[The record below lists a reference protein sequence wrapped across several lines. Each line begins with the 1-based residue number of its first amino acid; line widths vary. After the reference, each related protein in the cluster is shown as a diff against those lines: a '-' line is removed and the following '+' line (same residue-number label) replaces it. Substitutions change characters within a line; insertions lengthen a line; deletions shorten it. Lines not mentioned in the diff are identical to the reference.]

1 MQLSGKNIAGLLSVA
16 TCSLLAGQAR
26 AADDW
31 DVDSAIL
38 FYSEPDRVQAVEPVI
53 AARRDLGD
61 DEILSLKLVFD
72 SLTGSSANGAVPSTL
87 PQTFTRPSGQGD
99 YVVDPNETPLDPSF
113 HDTRAA
119 LSMNWD
125 KPLDRET
132 RRNLGFN
139 VSREYD
145 FTSVGANGMWQ
156 FDFNQ
161 KNTTWALGAN
171 LELDTIKPVG
181 GTPEALSDMADD
193 IKASKTD
200 TESRT
205 VVDLL
210 FGVTQII
217 DRSSLFQ
224 VNLSLSQ
231 ADGYMT
237 DPYKI
242 VSVVDDSSGEPLR
255 YLYENRPDSRL
266 RSSIYAKYRK
276 MTPGKDIFTAS
287 YRYMTDDWGV
297 DSNTFDLAYRFR
309 LGATYYLQPH
319 LRYYQQSAADFY
331 RYFLV
336 DGAAVPDEVS
346 ADYRLGEMD
355 ATTIGFKFGR
365 EINDR
370 QSWSIRLERYLQTG
384 ESSPSEAFGQLTRQD
399 LYPDVEATILQF
411 NYSFVF

>member
-1 MQLSGKNIAGLLSVA
+1 
-16 TCSLLAGQAR
+16 
-26 AADDW
+26 
-31 DVDSAIL
+31 
-38 FYSEPDRVQAVEPVI
+38 
-53 AARRDLGD
+53 
-61 DEILSLKLVFD
+61 
-72 SLTGSSANGAVPSTL
+72 
-87 PQTFTRPSGQGD
+87 
-99 YVVDPNETPLDPSF
+99 
-113 HDTRAA
+113 
-119 LSMNWD
+119 MNWD

-266 RSSIYAKYRK
+266 RSSIFAKYRK

>member
-1 MQLSGKNIAGLLSVA
+1 MQLSGKKIAGLLSVA

-266 RSSIYAKYRK
+266 RSSIFAKYRK

-399 LYPDVEATILQF
+399 LYPDVEATIVQF